1 MAFWQLTR
9 LRVIYPVLLILTLFI
24 DGTLMSGLGGILT
37 HFPWHVLPTLTL
49 GWAFLGVQFDVDND
63 LPLWFYVALVG
74 ILFDMYY
81 TGIFGT
87 YTCAF
92 LAAVGVMKQLHR
104 ILDERLL
111 SGLFLYLAGLVVYL
125 FITYFAGFIIGLAN
139 ISLLT
144 FLMYEVLPTVCL
156 NVGLAAVVYYPIW
169 SFFQFLR

>member
-9 LRVIYPVLLILTLFI
+9 LRVIYPILLILTLFI

-49 GWAFLGVQFDVDND
+49 GWAFLGVQFDVDNE

>member
-9 LRVIYPVLLILTLFI
+9 LRVIYPVLFVLTLFI

-49 GWAFLGVQFDVDND
+49 GWAFLGVQFDVDNE
-63 LPLWFYVALVG
+63 LSLWFYVTLVG

-92 LAAVGVMKQLHR
+92 LVAVAVMKQLHR
-104 ILDERLL
+104 VLDERLL

-125 FITYFAGFIIGLAN
+125 FISYLAGFIIGLAN

-144 FLMYEVLPTVCL
+144 FLMYEVLPTVFL
-156 NVGLAAVVYYPIW
+156 NVGLAAVVHYPIW

>member
-9 LRVIYPVLLILTLFI
+9 LRVIYPILLILTLFI

>member
-49 GWAFLGVQFDVDND
+49 GWAFLGVQFDVDNE

-111 SGLFLYLAGLVVYL
+111 SGLFLYLAGLMVYL

>member
-9 LRVIYPVLLILTLFI
+9 LRVIYPILLILTLFI

-37 HFPWHVLPTLTL
+37 HFSWHVLPTLTL